1 MLQLTK
7 RFSALAFRVKSL
19 LGLCLLLVAMGLQPL
34 HAETVGGLYTAH
46 AVVADQS
53 AEARREILPAMLAEV
68 LGRLVGEPDAK
79 ELQAR
84 WPQLR
89 GELQAAERYVG
100 QFLYQTN
107 NVADDQSQL
116 ILRAQFEEAGLAR
129 LIQRLQLPQW
139 GADRPEVLVVLAWE
153 GDSRRDVLESSPSSQ
168 LAAELET
175 ELQNVARRAGLP
187 IALPLMDLQDQRDLP
202 EQELRA
208 GFVDRLPAVARRY
221 GAEAVL
227 LGRLR
232 LQSAAED
239 GQHGFAQRNA
249 DVSWSLHQTNQAT
262 RYADGAKDV
271 RGGFEAGVWMAT
283 RSMAERYAVAA
294 GQSPIDGGAAADSA
308 NVYVLGIES
317 LADLKKVEQHLFER
331 TVVSAAKL
339 LELKP
344 WHGEKLTLFSVSLKG
359 SVAKLEQ
366 ALAVGRLLK
375 PTSRPFDEAT
385 SETTTLPLESDAS
398 AGRSR
403 GRYSR
408 PAAEVA
414 PAAAVNDLWY
424 RFN

>member
-1 MLQLTK
+1 MLQLTTL
-7 RFSALAFRVKSL
+7 FSVLAFRVKSL
-19 LGLCLLLVAMGLQPL
+19 MGLCLLLLATVLQPL
-34 HAETVGGLYTAH
+34 QAETVGGLYTAR

-53 AEARREILPAMLAEV
+53 TEARREILPAMLAEV
-68 LGRLVGEPDAK
+68 LGRLVGEPDAN

-116 ILRAQFEEAGLAR
+116 ILRAQFEEVGLAR

-139 GADRPEVLVVLAWE
+139 GADRPEVLVVLAWQ
-153 GDSRRDVLESSPSSQ
+153 GDGRRDVLASSPSSQ

-232 LQSAAED
+232 LPAAAG
-239 GQHGFAQRNA
+239 GQQGFAQRNA
-249 DVSWSLHQTNQAT
+249 EVSWSLHQRNLAT
-262 RYADGAKDV
+262 RYADGASDV
-271 RGGFEAGVWMAT
+271 RGGFETGVWMAT
-283 RSMAERYAVAA
+283 RTMAERYAVTA
-294 GQSPIDGGAAADSA
+294 GQGPIDGGAAAESA

-331 TVVSAAKL
+331 TVVSEAKL

-344 WHGEKLTLFSVSLKG
+344 WYGEKLTLFSVSLKG

-385 SETTTLPLESDAS
+385 SAATTVPLESEAG

-408 PAAEVA
+408 PAAEVT
-414 PAAAVNDLWY
+414 PAATVNDLWY
-424 RFN
+424 RLN